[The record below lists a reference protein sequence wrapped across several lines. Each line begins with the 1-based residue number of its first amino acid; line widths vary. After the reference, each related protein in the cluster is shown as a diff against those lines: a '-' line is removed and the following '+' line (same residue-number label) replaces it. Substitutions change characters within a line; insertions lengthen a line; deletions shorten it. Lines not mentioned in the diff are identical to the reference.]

1 MEYKIIFSSRKT
13 LCAEVKIGGEVLI
26 RAPFGT
32 SKSQIENFIKNNSA
46 WLSSAQSKQIAR
58 AKNKYHKSLSEDEI
72 QKAIVKVLEQNDE
85 KIVVIEGRVD
95 TVTVPDLEMK
105 VSPIWDIPAIT
116 LVFDCEKME
125 YISSSGLRII
135 LTAHKKVTAKGG
147 KFIVRNLTR
156 EVSSVI
162 DLTGFSR
169 ILTIE

>member
-1 MEYKIIFSSRKT
+1 MTTLNSRIPDSVSVMTVEGFRMYKIDKEKYEQSLIKEARKRARLST
-13 LCAEVKIGGEVLI
+13 LFFEYPLSVDTLSMHWTNRLKVKEIPVQSNI
-26 RAPFGT
+26 RYVYT
-32 SKSQIENFIKNNSA
+32 D
-46 WLSSAQSKQIAR
+46 LD
-58 AKNKYHKSLSEDEI
+58 L
-72 QKAIVKVLEQNDE
+72 QNDTIYG
-85 KIVVIEGRVD
+85 KANHYFLRD
-95 TVTVPDLEMK
+95 SLTVSYLG
-105 VSPIWDIPAIT
+105 
-116 LVFDCEKME
+116 FRCEKME

>member
-1 MEYKIIFSSRKT
+1 M
-13 LCAEVKIGGEVLI
+13 EVKI
-26 RAPFGT
+26 
-32 SKSQIENFIKNNSA
+32 
-46 WLSSAQSKQIAR
+46 
-58 AKNKYHKSLSEDEI
+58 
-72 QKAIVKVLEQNDE
+72 LEQNDE
-85 KIVVIEGRVD
+85 KVVSIEGRVD

-105 VSPIWDIPAIT
+105 VSPIWDMPAIT

-135 LTAHKKVTAKGG
+135 LTAHKKVTAKCG